1 MINGFVSALI
11 YIYWNIE
18 SLSHLFPTKKKKKE
32 WYENILEVVYVKH

>member
-18 SLSHLFPTKKKKKE
+18 SLSHLFPTKKKKE
-32 WYENILEVVYVKH
+32 WYENMLEVVYVKH